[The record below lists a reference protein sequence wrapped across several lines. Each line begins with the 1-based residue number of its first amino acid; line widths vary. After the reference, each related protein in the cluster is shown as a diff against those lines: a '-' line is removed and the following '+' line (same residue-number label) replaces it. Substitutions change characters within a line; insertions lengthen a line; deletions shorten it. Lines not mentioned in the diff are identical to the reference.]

1 MRVTG
6 GGLIQR
12 EELLQLPKWEVPFYI
27 LLLIHHTAAE
37 GLLVGLALEYLLL
50 YGPSLQKRESEIKHS
65 WDTSVKGAL
74 HWERVPDQTAV
85 SCQDHLVP
93 CQTST
98 DDRQVLLAALQQH
111 PIWLLI

>member
-1 MRVTG
+1 MGVTG
-6 GGLIQR
+6 GCLIQR

-37 GLLVGLALEYLLL
+37 GFFVGLSLEYLLL
-50 YGPSLQKRESEIKHS
+50 YGPCLQESQRWSTVGTQKEAPLE
-65 WDTSVKGAL
+65 SVTN
-74 HWERVPDQTAV
+74 QTAV

-93 CQTST
+93 RQTST
-98 DDRQVLLAALQQH
+98 DNRQVLPAAVQPY